1 MRVLAVDPGER
12 RVGLAATDESGAIA
26 MPLRTLHRRNGEGT
40 RRTAERL
47 AEAAR
52 ELGVER
58 IVVGLPLRLDG
69 SEGLAARRA
78 RTLGTLLQEASGIPV
93 EYWDERWTSVQAE
106 AALRKAGL
114 RRTRRRNVVDQAAA
128 TLLLQ
133 SWLAARSGSP

>member
-26 MPLRTLHRRNGEGT
+26 LPLRTLHREGEST
-40 RRTAERL
+40 RTTAGRI

-52 ELGVER
+52 RIGAER
-58 IVVGLPLRLDG
+58 IVMGLPLRLDG

-78 RTLGTLLQEASGIPV
+78 RALGTELNERFGLPV

-106 AALRKAGL
+106 ASL
-114 RRTRRRNVVDQAAA
+114 RRAGIRGRRRRDVVDQAAA

-133 SWLAARSGSP
+133 SWLAARGARR